1 MSEALRALLFPS
13 RFFAWASSTQ
23 TTDSLTAN
31 TTLIEEGQEGSELLL
46 LIEGEGVVNTRRD
59 DGTSVELAQ
68 LEAGQILG
76 DMSFLEGRPTV
87 ATVVGQAGSRW
98 IRIPFTA
105 LEAAIEEDVELA
117 ADVYNVLARKLAL
130 QLQGQNAL
138 VHRWQRSEIEPL
150 RKVLLVFGEL
160 DDLDIDWLSRQ
171 GRVVHQ
177 LPGDALIEQGSAL
190 EQLWIVLQGDADVFL
205 LQDEQRQQV
214 GSSRRGE
221 LLGEMA
227 LLSDDSLASA
237 SVVASNRMQLLAV
250 PQAQIRQRMAR
261 DFAFSARF
269 NRAMAMLLSHRGR
282 DQLMR
287 HGLASR
293 AAANEAIDL
302 DTLDNI
308 SQAGR
313 RFDWLCRQLET
324 A

>member
-1 MSEALRALLFPS
+1 MSEAYRALLFPS
-13 RFFAWASSTQ
+13 RFFAWATSTQ
-23 TTDSLTAN
+23 DHIRLKAA
-31 TTLIEEGQEGSELLL
+31 TTLIEEGQTGTDLFLLL
-46 LIEGEGVVNTRRD
+46 QGQGVVFSRRE
-59 DGTSVELAQ
+59 DGDSIQLAE

-76 DMSFLEGRPTV
+76 DMSFLEDRPTV
-87 ATVVGQAGSRW
+87 ATVIGQEGSEW

-105 LEAAIEEDVELA
+105 LEAALALDLDLA
-117 ADVYNVLARKLAL
+117 ADFYAVLAKKLAL

-138 VHRWQRSEIEPL
+138 VHRWQSSEIEPL

-171 GRVVHQ
+171 GGVVHHQ
-177 LPGDALIEQGSAL
+177 PGDTLIQQGDRMN
-190 EQLWIVLQGDADVFL
+190 QLLIVLQGDADVFL
-205 LQDEQRQQV
+205 MRDEQQQQV

-227 LLSDDSLASA
+227 LLSSDNQATA
-237 SVVASNRMQLLAV
+237 SVVASNRMQLLAL
-250 PQAQIRQRMAR
+250 PQGPLKQRMQSDA
-261 DFAFSARF
+261 AFSARF
-269 NRAMAMLLSHRGR
+269 HRAMAVLLSHRGR

-293 AAANEAIDL
+293 AAALEAIDL

-313 RFDWLCRQLET
+313 RFDWLCRRLAT